1 MDAGV
6 RNLVRRR
13 AGNRCEYCQLP
24 QDAYD
29 LTFHVE
35 HIVASQHHHDDD
47 PSNLA
52 LACDRCNLHK
62 GTNLQTI
69 DPETGERV
77 RLFNPRE
84 DPWDEHFSFVGPEIV
99 GRTPIGPATAKLLG
113 MNTERRLLLRKR
125 LFSAEEM

>member
-6 RNLVRRR
+6 RNLVRKR

-29 LTFHVE
+29 LMFHVE
-35 HIVASQHHHDDD
+35 HIVARQHQHDDA

-77 RLFNPRE
+77 DLFNPRAHSWG
-84 DPWDEHFSFVGPEIV
+84 DHFSFVGAEIV
-99 GRTPIGPATAKLLG
+99 GLTPTGRATARLLG
-113 MNTERRLLLRKR
+113 MNAERRLLLRKR